1 MKLKNGQL
9 FWGFFFFTVGILFL
23 LEKKD
28 YFIIDFETIMSYWP
42 LLLIIAGFAIMLKGT
57 FVKPVLSVISGVMLG
72 FFVFSPFAL
81 IYHEME
87 FSDSDFDDSEYRHK
101 SFNEELIDS
110 NKAATLRLES
120 GLGKVTIEGITD
132 KLFDGYYSGYFNTY
146 DVTTNHRFDRSIVKF
161 NYEPQKFKFF
171 GKQKKNHIKLA
182 LNPIPVW
189 DMKLEF
195 GAARADLDLSEY
207 KISNFSM
214 HTGASSTKLRFGD
227 RTEKINV
234 KIEMGAAALRI
245 YIPYDSGCEINGEML
260 LISKDFEGFEK
271 VDKRLY
277 RSENFKNSV
286 NKIFIDL
293 EGGIS
298 SLKVLWY

>member
-23 LEKKD
+23 LVKKD
-28 YFIIDFETIMSYWP
+28 YFIIDFETIISYWP
-42 LLLIIAGFAIMLKGT
+42 LLLIIAGLAIMLKGT

-81 IYHEME
+81 IYHEVE
-87 FSDSDFDDSEYRHK
+87 FSDSDFNDAEYRHVTF
-101 SFNEELIDS
+101 SEELIDS
-110 NKAATLRLES
+110 NKDATLRLES
-120 GLGKVTIEGITD
+120 GMGKVTIEGTTE
-132 KLFDGYYSGYFNTY
+132 KLFEGFSSGYFNTY
-146 DVTTNHRFDRSIVKF
+146 DVRTNHRFDRTIVKF
-161 NYEPQKFKFF
+161 DYEPQKIKFF

-189 DMKLEF
+189 EMKLEF
-195 GAARADLDLSEY
+195 GAARAELDLSDY

-214 HTGASSTKLRFGD
+214 HTGASSTKLRFGN

-245 YIPYDSGCEINGEML
+245 YIPHDSGCEINGEML

-271 VDKRLY
+271 VNKQVY
-277 RSENFKNSV
+277 RSESFDNSA

-298 SLKVLWY
+298 SLKILRY